1 MVPLQPI
8 GGFEMKKF
16 MMLTAV
22 LTAVLTLAG
31 CCTKNCPAKGESC
44 PKQKKCDMPCAKKS
58 KKCPFV
64 GKWNFFVEQE
74 GKLVALPLDPAP
86 QLELCPKG
94 VMRFHYTRD
103 GKAAILEGRWCVRKG
118 ALVISNVSGSN
129 VQSYVLQAD
138 KSAVYTVGKND
149 KLPENTK
156 VVIKKAQ

>member
-1 MVPLQPI
+1 
-8 GGFEMKKF
+8 MKKI

-22 LTAVLTLAG
+22 LTAVLTLTG
-31 CCTKNCPAKGESC
+31 CCTKTCPAKGESC
-44 PKQKKCDMPCAKKS
+44 PKQKKCDMPCARKTAGKG

-103 GKAAILEGRWCVRKG
+103 GKAAVLEGRWSVRKG
-118 ALVISNVSGSN
+118 ALVISNVSASN
-129 VQSYVLQAD
+129 VQRYILQAD
-138 KSAVYTVGKND
+138 KSAVYTVGDND
-149 KLPENTK
+149 KLPKNTK